1 MLSMGRFSNLFDFTY
16 IMTEAQNTLSETVC
30 ERDPL
35 SFHGSGNKTLV
46 LEVDALK
53 KVFTNNGLQVEVLK
67 DLKCLIYSGE
77 TVGVVG
83 ASGVG
88 KTTFLH
94 ILGTL
99 DRPTSGKVLHFGED
113 VFSWNDTKLSKFRN
127 KELGFVF
134 QFHHLLPEFS
144 ALENVMMP
152 CLVAGESR
160 PKAREMAKDILAE
173 TGLEKRFNY
182 RVGKLSGG
190 EQQRVALARAM
201 ARRPRLLLADE
212 PTGNLD
218 ERTGEKAA
226 ELIFTLN
233 KRYGTTVVVVT
244 HNLALANRMDRCI
257 GLAGGRAVE
266 LNTSELKDFGVGS
279 MS

>member
-1 MLSMGRFSNLFDFTY
+1 MA
-16 IMTEAQNTLSETVC
+16 EAHKTLLESAGP
-30 ERDPL
+30 RDPL
-35 SFHGSGNKTLV
+35 SPLRLSNKTLV
-46 LEVDALK
+46 LEIDSLRKA
-53 KVFTNNGLQVEVLK
+53 FTNNGLKVEVLK

-77 TVGVVG
+77 VVGVVG

-99 DRPTSGKVLHFGED
+99 DRPTGGKVFHFGED
-113 VFSWNDTKLSKFRN
+113 VFSWNDTKLSRFRN
-127 KELGFVF
+127 EELGFVF

-152 CLVAGESR
+152 CFVAGESR
-160 PKAREMAKDILAE
+160 SRAMEMAKDILAE
-173 TGLEKRFNY
+173 IGLEKRFDH
-182 RVGKLSGG
+182 RVGQLSGG

-201 ARRPRLLLADE
+201 VRKPRLLLADE

-233 KRYGTTVVVVT
+233 IRYGTTVVVVT
-244 HNLALANRMDRCI
+244 HNLALASRMDRCI

-266 LNTSELKDFGVGS
+266 LNASELKGFGVGRIS
-279 MS
+279 

>member
-1 MLSMGRFSNLFDFTY
+1 MLEPAG
-16 IMTEAQNTLSETVC
+16 AK
-30 ERDPL
+30 DPL
-35 SFHGSGNKTLV
+35 SSRRLSGKTLV
-46 LEVDALK
+46 LEIDGLRK
-53 KVFTNNGLQVEVLK
+53 TFTNNGLKVEVLK
-67 DLKCLIYSGE
+67 DLKCSIYSGE
-77 TVGVVG
+77 IIGVVG

-99 DRPTSGKVLHFGED
+99 DCPTSGKIFHFGEN
-113 VFSWNDTKLSKFRN
+113 VFSWKDTKLSKFRN
-127 KELGFVF
+127 EELGFVF

-152 CLVAGESR
+152 CFVAGESR
-160 PKAREMAKDILAE
+160 PRAKELARDILAE
-173 TGLEKRFNY
+173 FGLETRFDH
-182 RVGKLSGG
+182 RVGQLSGG

-201 ARRPRLLLADE
+201 VRKPRLLLADE

-244 HNLALANRMDRCI
+244 HNLALASRMDRCI
-257 GLAGGRAVE
+257 GLAEGRAME
-266 LNTSELKDFGVGS
+266 LNAPELKNFGVGRIS
-279 MS
+279 

>member
-1 MLSMGRFSNLFDFTY
+1 MA
-16 IMTEAQNTLSETVC
+16 EAQKTLLESAGT
-30 ERDPL
+30 RDALSPL
-35 SFHGSGNKTLV
+35 RLSNKTLV
-46 LEVDALK
+46 LEIDGLRKA
-53 KVFTNNGLQVEVLK
+53 FTNNGLKVEVLK
-67 DLKCLIYSGE
+67 DLKCSIYSGE
-77 TVGVVG
+77 IVGVVG

-99 DRPTSGKVLHFGED
+99 DCPTSGKVLHFGED
-113 VFSWNDTKLSKFRN
+113 VFSWNDTKLSRFRN
-127 KELGFVF
+127 EELGFVF

-152 CLVAGESR
+152 CFVAGESR

-173 TGLEKRFNY
+173 IGLEKRFDH
-182 RVGKLSGG
+182 RVGQLSGG

-201 ARRPRLLLADE
+201 VRKPRLLLADE

-233 KRYGTTVVVVT
+233 RRYGTTVVVVT
-244 HNLALANRMDRCI
+244 HNLALASRMDRCI
-257 GLAGGRAVE
+257 GLAEGRAVE
-266 LNTSELKDFGVGS
+266 LNASELKGFGVGRIS
-279 MS
+279 